1 MSYTKSDIAK
11 NIANKTSISNQKAK
25 QLLDRFIQV
34 VVSGSKKQQV
44 KISGFGTFI
53 RKETPSRIGRNPKT
67 GEEVPITARQVVTFR
82 SSNVLKSEVSDLS
95 INDNS
100 SSEVK
105 E

>member
-67 GEEVPITARQVVTFR
+67 GEEFQISKRTKLNLIL
-82 SSNVLKSEVSDLS
+82 SNKIKEK
-95 INDNS
+95 IN
-100 SSEVK
+100 
-105 E
+105 

>member
-11 NIANKTSISNQKAK
+11 NIADRSSLPNQKAK

-53 RKETPSRIGRNPKT
+53 KKETPSRIGRNPKT
-67 GEEVPITARQVVTFR
+67 GEEFEISKRTKLNLIL
-82 SSNVLKSEVSDLS
+82 SNKIKEK
-95 INDNS
+95 IN
-100 SSEVK
+100 
-105 E
+105 

>member
-53 RKETPSRIGRNPKT
+53 KKETPSRIGRNPKT
-67 GEEVPITARQVVTFR
+67 GEEF
-82 SSNVLKSEVSDLS
+82 EVSKRTKLNLILS
-95 INDNS
+95 NKIKEKIN
-100 SSEVK
+100 
-105 E
+105 

>member
-11 NIANKTSISNQKAK
+11 NIANNTSISNQKAK

-53 RKETPSRIGRNPKT
+53 KKETPSRIGRNPKT
-67 GEEVPITARQVVTFR
+67 GEEFEISKRTKLNLIL
-82 SSNVLKSEVSDLS
+82 SNKIKEK
-95 INDNS
+95 IN
-100 SSEVK
+100 
-105 E
+105 